1 MGKLS
6 FNLSSASA
14 HAPNCKDQ
22 DAPICGNVACNRKG
36 STFLDDPHNEQTKLK
51 FPSTTS
57 LSLSSLSLLPS
68 LVTAK
73 ETTTASISSLSSSPT
88 TPPKEHVNS
97 SSPVKELLI
106 VGAGPHALTLLLRL
120 LEPDPDFLSEEKR
133 HRLAE
138 SAAQM
143 RPIREVKRHI
153 KDLSRR
159 SKSTNTAAKPKRTT
173 LKPKQKRN
181 NNNHRKWG
189 SSDIHVPVP
198 PVPPPLSLKAVL
210 DSIQVID
217 ANGDWLASWKQN
229 FEAIGIPKLRS
240 LMNAHADPYDHR
252 SLEYYAEINGRGDE
266 LVTLED
272 LTQRDKSFRGP
283 YQVPTTKLFHDFHD
297 ALVQSYGI
305 QDIVQQGKVV
315 SITPMKDGESDE
327 NIFEVKICNGDWE
340 GENEKGSNNTT
351 TVRSR
356 RCVCALGPNFSQ
368 REHAWETDLR
378 KDLGPNYAH
387 ASKRILR
394 SDEIVQ
400 WLLHVQART
409 HSHTNTEDMEPQTH
423 THRTDGGGKRVLII
437 GGGIT
442 SVQLTLRAFK
452 ASWCQSVVFIQRSK
466 KLLRHFD
473 VENAWIGPKRG
484 RLLDEFFSMQMNDRA
499 HSLKDARKGGSIP
512 PELLK
517 ELQRLEEKNSN
528 LICKEEVE
536 ISQVDWVDDDDE
548 FHVILNDGT
557 TTEVDLIWLATGCE
571 NIIDRYPLL
580 SNLRETLPIDV
591 INGMPALSQDLSWS
605 RSRSSS
611 SSEAVDN
618 DGDED
623 EVEDECKWKQL
634 ARKRLYCVGALA
646 GLQLGA
652 DALNLVGARHGAIK
666 VAKAIRC
673 DMNVSDDD
681 ARS

>member
-1 MGKLS
+1 MGKLA
-6 FNLSSASA
+6 FNLSSAGA

-22 DAPICGNVACNRKG
+22 DAPICGNVACIRKD
-36 STFLDDPHNEQTKLK
+36 STFIDEQTKLEI
-51 FPSTTS
+51 PSTTS

-73 ETTTASISSLSSSPT
+73 ETTGTTTSILSFSSSPT
-88 TPPKEHVNS
+88 TPPKQDVSNS
-97 SSPVKELLI
+97 STSVKELLI

-120 LEPDPDFLSEEKR
+120 LEADPDFLSEDKR

-138 SAAQM
+138 SAGQM
-143 RPIREVKRHI
+143 RPIRQVKRHV
-153 KDLSRR
+153 KDLSLR
-159 SKSTNTAAKPKRTT
+159 SKSTNIAAKPSKRTT
-173 LKPKQKRN
+173 LKPTQNRN
-181 NNNHRKWG
+181 NNNHRK
-189 SSDIHVPVP
+189 HVPIS
-198 PVPPPLSLKAVL
+198 PVPPPLSLKTVL

-252 SLEYYAEINGRGDE
+252 SLEYYAEINGRGNE

-272 LTQRDKSFRGP
+272 LTQRDNHFRGP

-305 QDIVQQGKVV
+305 QDVVQQAKVL

-327 NIFEVKICNGDWE
+327 NIFEVEIFNGDC
-340 GENEKGSNNTT
+340 ST

-368 REHAWETDLR
+368 TKHAWETDLR
-378 KDLGPNYAH
+378 KDLGPNYVH

-394 SDEIVQ
+394 SDEIVK
-400 WLLHVQART
+400 WLLHVQQART
-409 HSHTNTEDMEPQTH
+409 HSHINTEDMKPQRH
-423 THRTDGGGKRVLII
+423 THRRTDDGGKRVLIV

-452 ASWCQSVVFIQRSK
+452 ASWCRSVVFIQRSK

-473 VENAWIGPKRG
+473 VENAWMGPKRG
-484 RLLDEFFSMQMNDRA
+484 KLLDEFFSMQMNDRS
-499 HSLKDARKGGSIP
+499 HLLKDARKGGSIP
-512 PELLK
+512 PELLTQ
-517 ELQRLEEKNSN
+517 LQRLEEKNSN

-536 ISQVDWVDDDDE
+536 ISQVDWVDDE

-557 TTEVDLIWLATGCE
+557 TTEVDFIWLATGCE
-571 NIIDRYPLL
+571 NVIDRYPLL
-580 SNLRETLPIDV
+580 SNLRKTLPIDI

-605 RSRSSS
+605 SSS
-611 SSEAVDN
+611 GAVDN
-618 DGDED
+618 DGDE
-623 EVEDECKWKQL
+623 EKVEEECKWKQL

-673 DMNVSDDD
+673 DMHVSNDD
-681 ARS
+681 ACR